1 MSGFGNP
8 RADSPGIS
16 GRESDLLMEAEMVD
30 RKRIG
35 AGLGKRYDGEL
46 AILVCVNQKS
56 FCSINTVLQLRV
68 TLCDFTGIFR
78 DV

>member
-1 MSGFGNP
+1 MSGCGNP

-35 AGLGKRYDGEL
+35 AGLSKRYDGEL
-46 AILVCVNQKS
+46 AMLVCEPKIFHAQSIQS
-56 FCSINTVLQLRV
+56 FS
-68 TLCDFTGIFR
+68 
-78 DV
+78 